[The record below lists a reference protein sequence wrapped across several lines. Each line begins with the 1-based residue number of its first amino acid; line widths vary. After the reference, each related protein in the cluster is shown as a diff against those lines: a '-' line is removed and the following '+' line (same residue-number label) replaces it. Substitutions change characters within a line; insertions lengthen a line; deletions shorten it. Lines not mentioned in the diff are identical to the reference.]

1 MIEQCVTRCNA
12 LGKLSVFIGIG
23 ASFKKKSCECIE
35 MASYIIGK
43 LLVKMFS
50 LVWKVICPSPNSIS
64 KAKKNPECI
73 HDFLRTYLELNL
85 LHCNQIKMSL
95 KLPKDQSA
103 AETIFAKCYGHVGSC
118 ELLFLMGI

>member
-23 ASFKKKSCECIE
+23 ASFKRKKSCEFIE

-50 LVWKVICPSPNSIS
+50 LVWEVICPSPNSIS
-64 KAKKNPECI
+64 KAKKILNAYMI
-73 HDFLRTYLELNL
+73 FYELIWN
-85 LHCNQIKMSL
+85 
-95 KLPKDQSA
+95 
-103 AETIFAKCYGHVGSC
+103 
-118 ELLFLMGI
+118 